1 MAITYSST
9 LRTTRITVVL
19 TAIEGSASAPGLLKL
34 YNGTKSDAS
43 GSTLLAT
50 LTLADPAGTVSGNT
64 LTFDCDPVLT
74 ATVEAGATATGK
86 DATWARI
93 TDSAGTMVADLTV
106 SNTAGTGDI
115 KLTNVTL
122 IAGGEVSISAA
133 SITEGN
139 A

>member
-9 LRTTRITVVL
+9 LRTTRITAVN
-19 TAIEGSASAPGLLKL
+19 TAINAGSGAGKLKL
-34 YNGTKSDAS
+34 YNGTKSDAG

-50 LTLADPAGTVSGNT
+50 LTLADPAGTVSGNIFT
-64 LTFDCDPVLT
+64 LDCDPVLT
-74 ATVEAGATATGK
+74 ATVAAGATATGK

-93 TDSAGTMVADLTV
+93 TDSDDATVADMTV
-106 SNTAGTGDI
+106 SGTAGTGDI
-115 KLTNVTL
+115 KLSNVTL

-133 SITEGN
+133 TITEGN